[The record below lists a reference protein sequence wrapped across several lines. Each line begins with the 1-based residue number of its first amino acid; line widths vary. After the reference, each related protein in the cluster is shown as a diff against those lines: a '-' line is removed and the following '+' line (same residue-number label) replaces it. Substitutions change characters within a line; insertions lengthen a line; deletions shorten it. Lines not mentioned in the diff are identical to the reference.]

1 MTSRPDDF
9 PLMSPT
15 PSAAAITP
23 TDVVLATPTAASAGL
38 AEMRSKFL
46 TDFAD
51 GLVGR
56 HHNSYQH
63 RSRILRQLADRESDT

>member
-1 MTSRPDDF
+1 MTSRLDIIPNL
-9 PLMSPT
+9 PPT
-15 PSAAAITP
+15 PSDGAISP
-23 TDVVLATPTAASAGL
+23 TDVSLAAPNAPSAGL
-38 AEMRSKFL
+38 TAMRDRFL
-46 TDFAD
+46 NDFAD